1 VSAIVRSVARPNIV
15 LSALEEIRKR
25 SQALLEKNI
34 AVRFLDK
41 AKNSQEAVSLV
52 EQLQAAIVYHQV
64 SGNHTL

>member
-1 VSAIVRSVARPNIV
+1 MRSVARPNIV